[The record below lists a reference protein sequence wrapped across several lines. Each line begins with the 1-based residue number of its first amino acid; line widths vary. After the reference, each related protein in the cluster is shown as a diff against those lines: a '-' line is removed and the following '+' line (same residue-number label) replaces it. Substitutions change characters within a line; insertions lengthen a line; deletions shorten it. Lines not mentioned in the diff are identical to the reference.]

1 MEGNAKFVFRT
12 KKWSPLSHFKV
23 DQKIIA
29 GIVKLTVEREQGAI
43 GEHLFDK

>member
-1 MEGNAKFVFRT
+1 
-12 KKWSPLSHFKV
+12 V

-29 GIVKLTVEREQGAI
+29 GIVKLTVEKEQGAN